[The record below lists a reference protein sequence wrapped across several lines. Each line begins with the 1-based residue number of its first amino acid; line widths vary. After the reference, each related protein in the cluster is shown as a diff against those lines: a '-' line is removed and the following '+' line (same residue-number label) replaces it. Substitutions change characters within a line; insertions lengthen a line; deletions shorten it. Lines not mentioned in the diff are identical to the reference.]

1 MAIDTAKFIGAC
13 IHCTYEGNAHKAEDI
28 YIGFSDGAFD
38 TNKSAPYGVFPN
50 LMMVLLILI
59 KNKLQ
64 YDARTKNVITDRTV
78 KEFTLKHL
86 IINDDYAKYKEY
98 ISYSTLPFVYLC
110 DNGLGV
116 QNGNYINIQ
125 DYRTALP
132 TKASCVGLDRASGTF
147 FIYPDKGTATPR
159 PEKPKF
165 IDLSVWN
172 GERDEPKNA
181 IATSILRSL
190 NADFTSDD
198 KGAPLLNQLYVYAQG
213 LTCPMTHGDAFA
225 EVLSGIVNRWN
236 EYRDDQK
243 DKAPFNIGSGL
254 FLRLPPTADT
264 VLASNDRSVRVMLS
278 PNNKNKNR
286 ASHAEVKVPLLLN
299 FLSYCGFGGDSKKD
313 GNAGWI
319 AGYNKDKV
327 NNAIKILTQHV
338 RDGGH
343 LFMFSSLLPCYM
355 CEGSIDSTISGDGE
369 LYKEING
376 YPINLYPGFPE
387 TKFHYTID
395 ITYYYDIDDTI
406 NYRRLYANQ
415 KTNSSRYQG
424 IQMQIV
430 EVPYSAYIPA
440 TGRVISRAD
449 ADISVEPMAVP
460 DAGQTAYGVGLHN
473 QKTIMRYRLAADCF
487 TSRTIT
493 SYQILQS
500 PSPRQVMG
508 APEGSGQ
515 IGGNDNPVQQRLDA
529 ASRATALS
537 DQGAGSPIGTE
548 PVALPSSGPEAPS
561 NVATETATQSAPQP
575 VRRQIRLPLRR
586 GHLRP
591 VAGPRLS

>member
-116 QNGNYINIQ
+116 QNGNYISIQ

-147 FIYPDKGTATPR
+147 FIYPDKGTAAPR
-159 PEKPKF
+159 PDKPKF

-508 APEGSGQ
+508 APEGFGQ

-561 NVATETATQSAPQP
+561 NVATETPTQSAPQP